1 MLNTNRLLEILD
13 GWAQWMKK
21 PTYKLGFPSRSL
33 VMSSGGA
40 STEDSFDELISI
52 QDKDNIRIIDTLI
65 HNLPLEQ
72 QDALYHKYLSC
83 KKPFAYEY
91 KLKLAIDNLLT
102 IASRKINA

>member
-1 MLNTNRLLEILD
+1 MLDTNRLLEILD
-13 GWAQWMKK
+13 GWAQWMKR
-21 PTYKLGFPSRSL
+21 PTHRLGFPSRSL

-40 STEDSFDELISI
+40 STEDSFDELILT
-52 QDKDNIRIIDTLI
+52 QDQENIRIIDTLI
-65 HNLPLEQ
+65 HNLPPEQ
-72 QDALYHKYLSC
+72 QDALYHKYLSS

>member
-21 PTYKLGFPSRSL
+21 PTHRLGFPSRSL

-40 STEDSFDELISI
+40 STEDSFNELILT
-52 QDKDNIRIIDTLI
+52 QDQDNIRIIDTLI
-65 HNLPLEQ
+65 HNLPPEQ
-72 QDALYHKYLSC
+72 QDALYHRYLSS

-91 KLKLAIDNLLT
+91 KLSLAIDNLLT

>member
-21 PTYKLGFPSRSL
+21 PTHRLGFPSRSL

-40 STEDSFDELISI
+40 STEDSFNELMLT
-52 QDKDNIRIIDTLI
+52 QDQDNIRIIDTLI
-65 HNLPLEQ
+65 HNLPPEQ
-72 QDALYHKYLSC
+72 QDALYHRYLSS

-91 KLKLAIDNLLT
+91 KLSLAIDNLLT